1 MALIVLPDQ
10 FVRRAELFHQLGSL
24 LSVGLPAMRALEQL
38 AKNPPSRSFRIPLR
52 RVLALIDQGE
62 TFTRAFQKS
71 GTWLT
76 NFDLALLE
84 ASERS
89 GRIDAACRILAEYY
103 RERARLAKQMI
114 SAMAYPVFVLGFA
127 LFIFPIDRFTGLVL
141 HGEVLP
147 FLLQKGAIFG
157 LIAGVPLV
165 IISAVQGKRGE
176 RWRGLLDSLCRLVPF
191 LGKARHQMAL
201 ARLCTALEALI
212 TAGVSITEA
221 WSLAAAASGSPRIVR
236 EVAMWQ
242 PQFDLGRTPAELVQE
257 APVFPE
263 MFQSMYAGGEISGQQ
278 DDVLVRLQSHY
289 AEEGSRNLQLVT
301 EWTPRLAYLAIV
313 IYIAFQIVGFYSN
326 YFARVSAVSQ

>member
-24 LSVGLPAMRALEQL
+24 LSAGLPALRALEQL
-38 AKNPPSRSFRIPLR
+38 AKHPPARGFRAPLR
-52 RVLALIDQGE
+52 RVVDLIGQGE
-62 TFTRAFQKS
+62 SFTRAFEKS

-76 NFDLALLE
+76 SFDLALLD

-127 LFIFPIDRFTGLVL
+127 LFIFPINQFTGLVL
-141 HGEVLP
+141 RGEVLP
-147 FLLQKGAIFG
+147 FFLQKGIVFG
-157 LIAGVPLV
+157 VLAGVPLGL
-165 IISAVQGKRGE
+165 IWAVQGKRGE
-176 RWRGLLDSLCRLVPF
+176 KWRGLLETLCRPVPF

-212 TAGVSITEA
+212 NAGVSIIEA
-221 WSLAAAASGSPRIVR
+221 WSLAAAASGSPRIER
-236 EVAMWQ
+236 EVRTWPAQLEM
-242 PQFDLGRTPAELVQE
+242 GRTPAELVQE
-257 APVFPE
+257 ATVFPD

-278 DDVLVRLQSHY
+278 DDVLLRLRTHY

-301 EWTPRLAYLAIV
+301 EWTPRLAYLVIV
-313 IYIAFQIVGFYSN
+313 VYVAFQIVGFYSN
-326 YFARVSAVSQ
+326 YFAQVSQ